1 MNPNQLFKETNYDR
15 TTIRT
20 VILSEGATKLAL
32 SILQTA
38 KRPDK
43 ALQHGK
49 YFGVSGT
56 TKLSE
61 ECIER
66 IIDTPDVQSLLAD
79 RPSLEWPSLEQM
91 ADDA

>member
-1 MNPNQLFKETNYDR
+1 MTEQQFVR
-15 TTIRT
+15 SS
-20 VILSEGATKLAL
+20 LSKGAAKLAL

-61 ECIER
+61 ECLER
-66 IIDTPDVQSLLAD
+66 IMENPNVQTPAC
-79 RPSLEWPSLEQM
+79 RPTIFTM
-91 ADDA
+91 AKS